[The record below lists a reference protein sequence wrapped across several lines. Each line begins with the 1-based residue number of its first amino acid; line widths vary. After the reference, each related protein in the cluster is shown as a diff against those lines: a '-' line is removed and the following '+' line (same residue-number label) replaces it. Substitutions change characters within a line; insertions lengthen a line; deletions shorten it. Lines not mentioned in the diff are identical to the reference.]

1 MEHNIETTIDY
12 YDSAWSQEQIKTLE
26 NGEIIIP
33 AGFHWGLFEKGIK
46 TWREASFNMNNYIGN
61 HLKLNHDD
69 EKEILDAGC
78 GMGVVSLYLAN
89 IFPNV
94 SFTGLTLAP
103 KELAL
108 ARELSKRLK
117 LNNVKF
123 FKKNY
128 LDTEF
133 SDNYFDGIF
142 ALESLSYA
150 NYKKLFI
157 DEMYRILK
165 PGGKLIII
173 DGFRKDMSPKSV
185 IYKLYMHHFKKNRGG
200 ADIIIKEKFLRQ
212 LKSKGFHITFYRDLS
227 MNIFKNFY
235 LLLINNSSKILKSSV
250 TKNNNKINVRDKK
263 HRNKFPLIFF
273 DCIFGLLKVCS
284 YEIIVAEKS

>member
-1 MEHNIETTIDY
+1 MEYNIETTREY
-12 YDSAWSQEQIKTLE
+12 YDLAWSQEQIKTSE

-33 AGFHWGLFEKGIK
+33 AGFHWGLFEKGTK
-46 TWREASFNMNNYIGN
+46 TWREASVNMNNYVGK

-69 EKEILDAGC
+69 EMEILDAGC
-78 GMGVVSLYLAN
+78 GMGAVCLHLAD

-103 KELAL
+103 NELVL

-117 LNNVKF
+117 LDNVKF

-128 LDTEF
+128 LNTEF

-150 NYKKLFI
+150 KYKNLFI

-173 DGFRKDMSPKSV
+173 DGFRKDMSPKSI

-200 ADIIIKEKFLRQ
+200 ADIIMKEKILKQ
-212 LKSKGFHITFYRDLS
+212 LKSKGFQITYCRDLS

-235 LLLINNSSKILKSSV
+235 ILLINNTSKILKSLVSK
-250 TKNNNKINVRDKK
+250 TKNKIQVRDTK
-263 HRNKFPLIFF
+263 HRHNFPLIFF